1 MGRVQD
7 KIALVTGAANG
18 LGRATAE
25 LLAREG
31 ALVLL
36 TDIDDASGE
45 AAAAAIC
52 ANGGQARY
60 MHHDASKP
68 EDWEAVLGA
77 LRQAHG
83 RLDILVNNAGGGTY
97 NDIETVTLPEW
108 RRIMSI
114 NLDATFIGTQAAIRW
129 MKETGG
135 GSIVNVSSVAAF
147 VGSPNLAAY
156 CAAKAGINLMSKSAG
171 VYCGQ
176 KGYGIRVN
184 AVHPGLVE
192 TKAGIEMARL
202 ATGASSDEDAIAMF
216 TGLHP
221 IGRIGQPDDIAQGIL
236 YLASDESSFVTA
248 SNLVIDGGFTA
259 I

>member
-25 LLAREG
+25 LFAREG
-31 ALVLL
+31 AIVLL
-36 TDIDDASGE
+36 TDIDDRNGE
-45 AAAAAIC
+45 ATAAAIC
-52 ANGGQARY
+52 ANNGRARY

-68 EDWEAVLGA
+68 EDWNSVLDA
-77 LRQAHG
+77 LRHAHG
-83 RLDILVNNAGGGTY
+83 RLDILINNAGGGTY
-97 NDIETVTLPEW
+97 NDIETVTLAEW

-156 CAAKAGINLMSKSAG
+156 CAAKAGINLLSKSAG

-184 AVHPGLVE
+184 SVHPGLVE
-192 TKAGIEMARL
+192 TKAGVEMARL
-202 ATGASSDEDAIAMF
+202 ATGAGSDEEAIAMF

-236 YLASDESSFVTA
+236 YLASDDSSFVTG
-248 SNLVIDGGFTA
+248 SSLVIDGGFTA

>member
-1 MGRVQD
+1 VP
-7 KIALVTGAANG
+7 
-18 LGRATAE
+18 
-25 LLAREG
+25 
-31 ALVLL
+31 
-36 TDIDDASGE
+36 
-45 AAAAAIC
+45 C
-52 ANGGQARY
+52 
-60 MHHDASKP
+60 
-68 EDWEAVLGA
+68 
-77 LRQAHG
+77 G
-83 RLDILVNNAGGGTY
+83 RLT
-97 NDIETVTLPEW
+97 
-108 RRIMSI
+108 
-114 NLDATFIGTQAAIRW
+114 
-129 MKETGG
+129 
-135 GSIVNVSSVAAF
+135 
-147 VGSPNLAAY
+147 
-156 CAAKAGINLMSKSAG
+156 AGINLMSKSAG

>member
-1 MGRVQD
+1 MNRVQD

-18 LGRATAE
+18 LGRAIAT

-45 AAAAAIC
+45 AAAAAIRDEG
-52 ANGGQARY
+52 ARARY
-60 MHHDASKP
+60 HHQDASSP
-68 EDWEAVLGA
+68 DAWDDVLA
-77 LRQAHG
+77 RLRDAHG

-97 NDIETVTLPEW
+97 NDIETVSLAEW
-108 RRIMSI
+108 RRIMAI

-147 VGSPNLAAY
+147 SGAPNLAAY
-156 CAAKAGINLMSKSAG
+156 CAAKAGINMLSKSAA

-176 KGYGIRVN
+176 KGYGIRIN
-184 AVHPGLVE
+184 TIHPGLIE
-192 TKAGIEMARL
+192 TRAGVEMARL
-202 ATGASSDEDAIAMF
+202 ATGAASDEEAISMF
-216 TGLHP
+216 TALHP
-221 IGRIGQPDDIAQGIL
+221 IGRIGQPEDIAQGVL
-236 YLASDESSFVTA
+236 YLASDDSRFVTA
-248 SNLVIDGGFTA
+248 SSLMVDGGFTA